1 MLQIIE
7 RLKNALGQAPPRR
20 QHARTAK
27 DKSKPG
33 NHA

>member
-20 QHARTAK
+20 QYARTAK